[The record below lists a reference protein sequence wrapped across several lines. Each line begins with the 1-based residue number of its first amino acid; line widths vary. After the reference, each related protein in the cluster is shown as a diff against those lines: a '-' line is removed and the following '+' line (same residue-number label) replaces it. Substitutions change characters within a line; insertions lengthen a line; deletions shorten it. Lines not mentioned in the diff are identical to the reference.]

1 MIKKEVRQFNKSY
14 LDELLIRDNATLIG
28 DYPKLHSGIN
38 IIFQCNCNNN
48 YEKLFC
54 SIAYYGGA
62 YCKECTIKNK
72 AIKYKKTC
80 NKLYNVD
87 NPSQLD
93 EIKKKKEETSF
104 KNYGGHPKRTKE
116 VQDKYINTCL
126 KKYNCINSAQSDDVK
141 NKIKNTFN
149 EKYNGHPMYNEEI
162 KNKVK
167 EIFNEKYNGHPMYN
181 DEVKNKVKETCKSI
195 YNGHP
200 MNNDEVKN
208 KLMEFF
214 NKKYG
219 CHPSQTPEVMEKIV
233 KTSKSYKKFTMPSG
247 AIRNI
252 QGYEPFA
259 LNILLKE
266 YNEEQI
272 KSERKDMPII
282 KYTFND
288 ISKRYFPDIYIPDK
302 NLIIE
307 VKSQYIYNKQLE
319 LNKVKEKFTKDAGYD
334 YEVWIFDRK
343 GNKL

>member
-1 MIKKEVRQFNKSY
+1 MLKKEVRQFNKSY
-14 LDELLIRDNATLIG
+14 LDELLARDNSKLIG
-28 DYPKLHSGIN
+28 EYPKLNSN
-38 IIFQCNCNNN
+38 IKILFQCGCNNN
-48 YEKLFC
+48 YEKIFH

-72 AIKYKKTC
+72 AKKYKETC

-87 NPSQLD
+87 NISQLS
-93 EIKKKKEETSF
+93 EIKKKKEETGF
-104 KNYGGHPKRTKE
+104 KNYGDHPKRTKE

-126 KKYNCINSAQSDDVK
+126 KRYNCINSAQTEEIK
-141 NKIKNTFN
+141 NKIKNT
-149 EKYNGHPMYNEEI
+149 
-162 KNKVK
+162 
-167 EIFNEKYNGHPMYN
+167 FNEKYNGHPMYN

-208 KLMEFF
+208 KVKEMFIE
-214 NKKYG
+214 KYG
-219 CHPSQTPEVMEKIV
+219 CHPCQTSEVMEKIV

-334 YEVWIFDRK
+334 YEVWIFDSK